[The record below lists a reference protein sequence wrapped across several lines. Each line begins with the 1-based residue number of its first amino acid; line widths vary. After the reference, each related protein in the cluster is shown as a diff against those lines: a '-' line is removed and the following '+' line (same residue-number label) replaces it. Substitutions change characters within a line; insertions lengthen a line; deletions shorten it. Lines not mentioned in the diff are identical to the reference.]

1 MNKLLTYL
9 KRPASYNTQP
19 WVVVIVATLLVC
31 FLLGFFQPFGVAGF
45 STKVK
50 LLVVSGFT
58 LVTALATSII
68 GYLFPYLF
76 KRFYHPS
83 TWTIGKSLIN
93 NILIILLI
101 ALGNSIFD
109 WSIGH
114 RLNST
119 FGSIL
124 LSYLL
129 VTLLIGFIP
138 ALVSTFIIQNNAL
151 KKNLHDAIIIN
162 NQLSQ
167 RLQSKMNIN
176 HIETDI
182 IELHGETKETISLYP
197 DNILYLES
205 FGNYVKVNYLSDNVL
220 KQKQI
225 RTTIT
230 RIAESLQDYPYIV
243 RCHRAYMVNVL
254 HIINVEGNS
263 QGLQLSLQYLNLKE
277 GIPVSRCYT
286 RSIKDKL

>member
-1 MNKLLTYL
+1 MYL
-9 KRPASYNTQP
+9 NRPVSFNTKP

-31 FLLGFFQPFGVAGF
+31 FLLGFFQPFGIDSFNV
-45 STKVK
+45 KVK
-50 LLVVSGFT
+50 LFVITGFT
-58 LVTALATSII
+58 LVTAVAISIV

-76 KRFYHPS
+76 KNFYNQS
-83 TWTIGKSLIN
+83 KWTIGKSLIN

-119 FGSIL
+119 FGSVL

-129 VTLLIGFIP
+129 ATLLIGIIP
-138 ALVSTFIIQNNAL
+138 ALVSIFIVQNNAL
-151 KKNLHDAIIIN
+151 KKNLHDAMIIN

-167 RLQSKMNIN
+167 RLQSNMNIN
-176 HIETDI
+176 HIETDS
-182 IELHGETKETISLYP
+182 IELFGETKETVTLYP

-205 FGNYVKVNYLSDNVL
+205 SGNYVKVNYLFDHVI

-230 RIAESLQDYPYIV
+230 QIEKDLQNYPYVV

-263 QGLQLSLQYLNLKE
+263 QGLQLNLQYLKE
-277 GIPVSRCYT
+277 EIPVSRSYIKK
-286 RSIKDKL
+286 IKDKL